1 MWHYNRKHGGFRK
14 MTRTEQE
21 QNMLCNIKFD
31 VRHHFMYGFY
41 RNASINKLNKMPVA
55 FWQE

>member
-1 MWHYNRKHGGFRK
+1 